1 MEKNLEICSLLDFYG
16 NMLTEKQFDIMD
28 LYYND
33 DLSLGEIGDRLG
45 ISRQG
50 VHDAVKRGEEVLW
63 DYEKKLGLY
72 AHRKEYENELR
83 EIKNLALDI
92 FDECKSKNYAS
103 EIAKKTVVLLEHID
117 KKLENYE
124 TDENYSE

>member
-1 MEKNLEICSLLDFYG
+1 MAKNLEICSLLDFYG
-16 NMLTEKQFDIMD
+16 NMLTEKQLDIMD

-33 DLSLGEIGDRLG
+33 DLSLGEIADRLG

-72 AHRKEYENELR
+72 ADRKKYEKDLL
-83 EIKNLALDI
+83 EIKDMALEI
-92 FDECKSKNYAS
+92 FELCKSKNYTKP
-103 EIAKKTVVLLEHID
+103 IAEKTIVLLEHID
-117 KKLENYE
+117 KKLEDYE
-124 TDENYSE
+124 I